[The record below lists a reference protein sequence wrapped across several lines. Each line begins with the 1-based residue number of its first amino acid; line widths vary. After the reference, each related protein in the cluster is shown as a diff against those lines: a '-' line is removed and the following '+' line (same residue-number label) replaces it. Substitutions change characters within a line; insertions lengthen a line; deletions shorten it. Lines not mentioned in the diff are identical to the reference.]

1 MTLRKRLVFAE
12 KGENFLEFKREQL
25 IFQIKKLFKD
35 YLVYRKEFIK
45 VYSEALRKLYQTYK
59 EMGKRSLT
67 LISKLSNIQFTP
79 TINVQYVKKIGIV
92 VPEITYEL
100 KQEEKLP
107 AYTFENTS
115 HYIDDL
121 NRMLKDLFLN
131 IFSFSERE
139 DLMLKHALNFKKIN
153 RRINGLKNVIIPRLK
168 LNVKHIKDLLEE
180 IQRENYVRLKKI
192 KDIIIEHKY

>member
-25 IFQIKKLFKD
+25 IFQIKKLYKD
-35 YLVYRKEFIK
+35 YLAYRKEFIK
-45 VYSEALRKLYQTYK
+45 VYSEALKKLYKTYK
-59 EMGKRSLT
+59 EMGKRNLT
-67 LISKLSNIQFTP
+67 LISKLSNLQFTP

-131 IFSFSERE
+131 IFRFSERE
-139 DLMLKHALNFKKIN
+139 DLMLKHAINFKKIN

-168 LNVKHIKDLLEE
+168 QNVKHIKAFLEE
-180 IQRENYVRLKKI
+180 IERENYIRLKKI
-192 KDIIIEHKY
+192 KDIIIAHK

>member
-1 MTLRKRLVFAE
+1 MALRKRLVFAE

-25 IFQIKKLFKD
+25 IFQIKKLYKD

-45 VYSEALRKLYQTYK
+45 VYSNALRKLYQTYK

-67 LISKLSNIQFTP
+67 LISKLSNIQFIP
-79 TINVQYVKKIGIV
+79 TFNVQYVKRIGIV

-115 HYIDDL
+115 HYIDEL

-131 IFSFSERE
+131 IFRFSERE

-168 LNVKHIKDLLEE
+168 RNVKQIKAVLEE
-180 IQRENYVRLKKI
+180 AERESFVRLKKI
-192 KDIIIEHKY
+192 KDLIIEHK

>member
-25 IFQIKKLFKD
+25 IFQIKKLYKD
-35 YLVYRKEFIK
+35 YLGYRKEFIK
-45 VYSEALRKLYQTYK
+45 VYTEALKKLYQTYK
-59 EMGKRSLT
+59 EMGKRNLT
-67 LISKLSNIQFTP
+67 LISKLSKLQFTP
-79 TINVQYVKKIGIV
+79 TINIQYVKKIGIV

-115 HYIDDL
+115 HYVDDL
-121 NRMLKDLFLN
+121 NRMLKDLFINL
-131 IFSFSERE
+131 FHFSEIE

-153 RRINGLKNVIIPRLK
+153 RRISGLKNVIIPRLK
-168 LNVKHIKDLLEE
+168 LNVKHIKAILEE
-180 IQRENYVRLKKI
+180 VDRENFVRLKKI
-192 KDIIIEHKY
+192 KDIIIEHK

>member
-25 IFQIKKLFKD
+25 IFQIKKLYKD
-35 YLVYRKEFIK
+35 YLAYRKKFIK
-45 VYSEALRKLYQTYK
+45 VYSEALKKLYKTYK
-59 EMGKRSLT
+59 EMGKRNLT
-67 LISKLSNIQFTP
+67 LISKLSNLQFTP

-131 IFSFSERE
+131 IFRFSERE
-139 DLMLKHALNFKKIN
+139 DLMLKHAINFKKIN

-168 LNVKHIKDLLEE
+168 QNVKHIKAFLEE
-180 IQRENYVRLKKI
+180 NERENYIRLKKI
-192 KDIIIEHKY
+192 KDIIIAHK

>member
-25 IFQIKKLFKD
+25 IFQIKKLYKD

-45 VYSEALRKLYQTYK
+45 VYSEALIKLYQTYK
-59 EMGKRSLT
+59 EMGKRNLT

-79 TINVQYVKKIGIV
+79 TINIQYVKKIGIV

-121 NRMLKDLFLN
+121 NRMLKDLFQN
-131 IFSFSERE
+131 IFRFSERE
-139 DLMLKHALNFKKIN
+139 DLMLKHALNFRKIN
-153 RRINGLKNVIIPRLK
+153 RRINGLKNVIIPQLK
-168 LNVKHIKDLLEE
+168 LNVKQIKAILEE
-180 IQRENYVRLKKI
+180 IERENFVRLKKI
-192 KDIIIEHKY
+192 KDIIIEHK

>member
-1 MTLRKRLVFAE
+1 MALRKRLVFAE

-25 IFQIKKLFKD
+25 IFQIKKLYKD
-35 YLVYRKEFIK
+35 YLGYRKEFIAI
-45 VYSEALRKLYQTYK
+45 YSKTLKKLYQTYK
-59 EMGKRSLT
+59 EMGKRNLT
-67 LISKLSNIQFTP
+67 LISKLSKIQFTP
-79 TINVQYVKKIGIV
+79 TISIQYVKKIGIV

-121 NRMLKDLFLN
+121 NRNLKDFFQN
-131 IFSFSERE
+131 IFRFSERE

-153 RRINGLKNVIIPRLK
+153 RRINGLKNVIIPRLRS
-168 LNVKHIKDLLEE
+168 NIKQIKAILEE
-180 IQRENYVRLKKI
+180 VDRESFVRLKKI
-192 KDIIIEHKY
+192 KDLIIAE

>member
-25 IFQIKKLFKD
+25 IFQIKKLYKD

-45 VYSEALRKLYQTYK
+45 VYSEALIKLYQTYK
-59 EMGKRSLT
+59 EMGKRNLT

-79 TINVQYVKKIGIV
+79 TINIQYVKKIGIV

-121 NRMLKDLFLN
+121 SRMLKDLFQN
-131 IFSFSERE
+131 IFRFSERE
-139 DLMLKHALNFKKIN
+139 DLMLKHALNFRKIN

-168 LNVKHIKDLLEE
+168 LNVKQIKAILEE
-180 IQRENYVRLKKI
+180 IERENFVRLKKI
-192 KDIIIEHKY
+192 KDIIIEHK

>member
-25 IFQIKKLFKD
+25 IFQIKKLYKD

-45 VYSEALRKLYQTYK
+45 VYSEALIKLYQTYK
-59 EMGKRSLT
+59 EMGKRNLT

-79 TINVQYVKKIGIV
+79 TIDIQYVKKIGIV

-107 AYTFENTS
+107 AYSFENTS

-121 NRMLKDLFLN
+121 NRMLKDLFRN
-131 IFSFSERE
+131 IFRFSERE
-139 DLMLKHALNFKKIN
+139 DLMLKHALNFRKIN
-153 RRINGLKNVIIPRLK
+153 RRINGLKNVIIPKLK
-168 LNVKHIKDLLEE
+168 LNVKQIKALLEE
-180 IQRENYVRLKKI
+180 IERENFVRLKKI
-192 KDIIIEHKY
+192 KDFIIEHK

>member
-25 IFQIKKLFKD
+25 IFQIKKLYKD

-45 VYSEALRKLYQTYK
+45 VYSEALIKLYQTYK
-59 EMGKRSLT
+59 EMGKRNLT

-121 NRMLKDLFLN
+121 NRMLKDLFQN
-131 IFSFSERE
+131 IFRFSERE
-139 DLMLKHALNFKKIN
+139 DLMLKHALNFRKIN

-168 LNVKHIKDLLEE
+168 LNVKQIKAILEE
-180 IQRENYVRLKKI
+180 IERENFVRLKKI
-192 KDIIIEHKY
+192 KDIIIEHK